1 MTINSQTRK
10 AGPYVGTGSTGP
22 FAFTFKVFQA
32 SDILV
37 VRVNTTTLVETTLTL
52 TTDYTVSLNSDQNSN
67 PGGSVTLV
75 SALATGN
82 NMIISSQI
90 PLTQQ
95 TDLTNQGGFY
105 PEVINDAL
113 DKATI
118 QIQQLKENVDR
129 AAKLPITSTSNVDQL
144 NQDIARLASSADNI
158 DTVADNLTPI
168 TTVAT
173 NIGNV
178 NTTAGSINNV
188 NTFALVYQGAFATN
202 PTVRTAGGG
211 ALQAGDLYFN
221 TTVNELRVWSG
232 TVWQLVSTTSDTI
245 SSRSFLATAG
255 QTVYTFAGGY
265 KIGVVYVWVNGVLL
279 YNTDFTATNGTTITF
294 APALSL
300 NDEVVITTFKA
311 IGSITASDIVG
322 LQTAPDFLLMSQ
334 GVI

>member
-1 MTINSQTRK
+1 
-10 AGPYVGTGSTGP
+10 
-22 FAFTFKVFQA
+22 
-32 SDILV
+32 
-37 VRVNTTTLVETTLTL
+37 
-52 TTDYTVSLNSDQNSN
+52 
-67 PGGSVTLV
+67 
-75 SALATGN
+75 
-82 NMIISSQI
+82 
-90 PLTQQ
+90 LTQQ

-129 AAKLPITSTSNVDQL
+129 AAKVPITSTDNVDQL
-144 NQDIARLASSADNI
+144 SQNIARLASSANNI
-158 DTVADNLTPI
+158 DTVANN
-168 TTVAT
+168 VGSVNAVAGNAT
-173 NIGNV
+173 NINAVAGNSTNINAAV
-178 NTTAGSINNV
+178 ANSANINAVVANSSNINAVAGNASNINTTAGSINNV

-221 TTVNELRVWSG
+221 TSVNELRVWSG

-294 APALSL
+294 ASALSL